1 MSDDPFDG
9 LVRLDILIEVC
20 MEELGMT
27 RAEAEAEVREI
38 CGLLDMQM
46 TEVGHA

>member
-1 MSDDPFDG
+1 MTAIEIDG
-9 LVRLDILIEVC
+9 PIRLDILIEVC

-27 RAEAEAEVREI
+27 RAEAEAEVREA
-38 CGLLDMQM
+38 CGLLDMPM